1 MSGSPEDAVHHPN
14 PSAAL
19 LQIVH
24 EHDHRQLSLAIEAEF
39 DHLQISELLKLK
51 VQKHTDTD
59 TQIPSFLCGFGF
71 WTFHTFLLD
80 KAFAHSFLT
89 LVVPETGLGI
99 IFCTDK

>member
-39 DHLQISELLKLK
+39 DHLQILELLKLK
-51 VQKHTDTD
+51 V
-59 TQIPSFLCGFGF
+59 
-71 WTFHTFLLD
+71 
-80 KAFAHSFLT
+80 
-89 LVVPETGLGI
+89 
-99 IFCTDK
+99 